1 LKHSNINSAFN
12 AYAFKGH
19 ESNVFVSILLDVIM
33 KIQKGE
39 LKYDASNGAYTF
51 TLKEKVKQVTRS
63 NGTATIKKTTYAI
76 IPITDEA
83 RSHLPE
89 YIGELRS
96 SGGNNTKYGTDST
109 GTVDAYVTVYYDTTT
124 INEKE
129 YVYLTKIS
137 GGCSA
142 DGSGSII
149 SGGITVSGHSVTYG
163 QTGIGTAGKGK
174 AQNTSHNIGNS
185 NRSFNITP
193 PSSWIPVAAESQ
205 IAAVGA
211 NYIITLTRGSGSW
224 KCEIINSL
232 SF

>member
-1 LKHSNINSAFN
+1 MKHSNINSAFN

-63 NGTATIKKTTYAI
+63 NGTAIIKKTTYAI

-96 SGGNNTKYGTDST
+96 SGGNNTKYGTDSA

-137 GGCSA
+137 GGYSA
-142 DGSGSII
+142 DDSGSII

-163 QTGIGTAGKGK
+163 QTGISTDGKGK

-211 NYIITLTRGSGSW
+211 NYIITLTRGNGSW
-224 KCEIINSL
+224 KCEIINNL